1 MLIKTLTVGQME
13 ENCYVVTDEE
23 SLLCAVI
30 DPGDESNTILDYI
43 EDNSLTPVAILLT
56 HGHFDHT
63 GAVET
68 VREETGAP
76 VYINREDTSEEY
88 EDFRWKP
95 SGAVRY
101 ISDGQIIE
109 VGKLRFRVLET
120 PGHSRGSVTFRCE
133 NALFTGDTLF
143 RGSAGRTDL
152 PGGDYDRLMASLRRL
167 ADIPGDLEVYPGHEA
182 PSTLNV
188 ERASNYYVR
197 LSRE

>member
-13 ENCYVVTDEE
+13 ENSYVVTDED

-30 DPGDESNTILDYI
+30 DPGDESNTILDYL
-43 EDNSLTPVAILLT
+43 EENHLTPVAILLT

-68 VREETGAP
+68 IHEETGAP
-76 VYINREDTSEEY
+76 VYISKDDTSEQY

-95 SGAVRY
+95 IEGTRY
-101 ISDGQIIE
+101 IADGQIIE

-120 PGHSRGSVTFRCE
+120 PGHSKGSVTFRCE
-133 NALFTGDTLF
+133 DALFTGDTLF

-167 ADIPGDLEVYPGHEA
+167 ADIPGDLEIYPGHEA

-188 ERASNYYVR
+188 ERATNYYMR
-197 LSRE
+197 LSKE